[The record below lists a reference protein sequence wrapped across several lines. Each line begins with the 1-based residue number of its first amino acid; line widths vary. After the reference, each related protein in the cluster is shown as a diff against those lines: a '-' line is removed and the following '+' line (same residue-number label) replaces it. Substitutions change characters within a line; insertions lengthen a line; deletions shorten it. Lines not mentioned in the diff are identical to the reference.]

1 MTLHSMTGFGAARAE
16 RTLQDG
22 AELSIVVEIRT
33 VNHKHLQTKVR
44 LPHGYGALEAP
55 VDRAVRGRL
64 SRGAVQVGVEVTRSG
79 GRPAIAVD
87 EAAVA
92 RYLEIQSEVEDRAPG
107 LTRISAVTDLLGLP
121 GVLVQDRSRESVD
134 DGGEEAQAVLAV
146 VAEALDALLAMRAA
160 EGEAMAADLARSGA
174 EIAALV
180 EQVAGRMDG
189 VAERHRGRLLERVRE
204 LSGDASVAE
213 ADLAREVA
221 LLADRLDVSE
231 EVTRLQSHLEQLEK
245 VLAGGGPVG
254 RQLDFLAQE
263 FFREANTVGSKCND
277 AEVAH
282 LVVDLKTQVERLR
295 EQVQN
300 VE

>member
-1 MTLHSMTGFGAARAE
+1 
-16 RTLQDG
+16 
-22 AELSIVVEIRT
+22 
-33 VNHKHLQTKVR
+33 
-44 LPHGYGALEAP
+44 
-55 VDRAVRGRL
+55 
-64 SRGAVQVGVEVTRSG
+64 
-79 GRPAIAVD
+79 
-87 EAAVA
+87 
-92 RYLEIQSEVEDRAPG
+92 
-107 LTRISAVTDLLGLP
+107 
-121 GVLVQDRSRESVD
+121 
-134 DGGEEAQAVLAV
+134 
-146 VAEALDALLAMRAA
+146 
-160 EGEAMAADLARSGA
+160 
-174 EIAALV
+174 
-180 EQVAGRMDG
+180 MDG